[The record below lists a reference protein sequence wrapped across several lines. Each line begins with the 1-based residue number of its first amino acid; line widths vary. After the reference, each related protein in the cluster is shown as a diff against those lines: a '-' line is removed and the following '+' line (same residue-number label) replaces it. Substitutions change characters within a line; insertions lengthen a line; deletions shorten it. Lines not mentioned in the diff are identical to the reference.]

1 MDKDMA
7 LGMIGHLMEDAG
19 LNLEEVASHQSS
31 PGTSNN
37 MTLGEYIPKVLSG
50 LTETTAGSYKTHF
63 DHLLNGIARQCTCI
77 CAECVAEFATT
88 KSCRCECTK
97 CAKAKDFPAL
107 AECVISKR
115 AIADID
121 LDRLVLRVQ
130 GMATKRAMHAN
141 FIRAR
146 KGLAPKPIHGQGARQ
161 MCVSAL
167 RALFER
173 MVSEGLIDIN
183 PAKRISKGRPSETKR
198 RALTDDELTQLLAVV
213 ATGGDDPEL
222 DLALTWAEL
231 ELGARRAG
239 IVGLT
244 VGQVDPVTQL
254 IDLWEK
260 GNKIGSQPC
269 SLELISY
276 LLAFAQSRG
285 GNRCLPGHVEFDPN
299 APAFYFKDS
308 KPGSL
313 HRISTRR
320 FDTLHKRIQLTL
332 PWANSARYSGHFLRH
347 TMSTLVERQAGHQ
360 TARKFLRHAGSGPT
374 DTYVKAG
381 TTEVAQA
388 VSAITGFSH
397 PLAREKE

>member
-1 MDKDMA
+1 MDKDMR
-7 LGMIGHLMEDAG
+7 LGMIGQLMEGSSLTIEDVAAHLAG
-19 LNLEEVASHQSS
+19 TDTSH
-31 PGTSNN
+31 NK
-37 MTLGEYIPKVLSG
+37 TLGEYVAKVLSG

-63 DHLLNGIARQCTCI
+63 NHLLNGISRQCTCI
-77 CAECVAEFATT
+77 CAECIAEFATK

-97 CAKAKDFPAL
+97 CAKAKDFPAQ

-121 LDRLVLRVQ
+121 FDRLVLLVQ

-141 FIRAR
+141 LIRAG
-146 KGLAPKPIHGQGARQ
+146 KGLAPKPIHGQGARE

-173 MVSEGLIDIN
+173 MVRERLIDIN
-183 PAKRISKGRPSETKR
+183 PAERISKGRRSESKR
-198 RALTDDELTQLLAVV
+198 RALTDNELSQLLEVV

-244 VGQVDPVTQL
+244 VGQLDPVAQMV
-254 IDLWEK
+254 DLWEK
-260 GNKIGSQPC
+260 GNKVGAQPC

-276 LLAFAQSRG
+276 LLAFAQGRG
-285 GNRCLPGHVEFDPN
+285 GNRCVPGHGEFDPN
-299 APAFYFKDS
+299 AAVFYFKDS
-308 KPGSL
+308 TAESP

-320 FDTLHKRIQLTL
+320 FDTLHMRIQLTL

-347 TMSTLVERQAGHQ
+347 TMSTMVERLAGHQ
-360 TARKFLRHAGSGPT
+360 TARQFLRHAGSGPT
-374 DTYVKAG
+374 DTYIKAG

-388 VSAITGFSH
+388 ISAITGFSH

>member
-1 MDKDMA
+1 MDKDQA
-7 LGMIGHLMEDAG
+7 LGIIGQLMEDSG
-19 LNLEEVASHQSS
+19 LNVEDLLSHQVSPDASHQR
-31 PGTSNN
+31 
-37 MTLGEYIPKVLSG
+37 TLGHYIPKVLAG

-63 DHLLNGIARQCTCI
+63 DHLLNGVERQCTCI
-77 CAECVAEFATT
+77 CAECIAEFHAL

-97 CAKAKDFPAL
+97 CAKATNFPARRQL
-107 AECVISKR
+107 VISKR
-115 AIADID
+115 SISEIEFDH
-121 LDRLVLRVQ
+121 LVLLVQ

-141 FIRAR
+141 LIRAG
-146 KGLAPKPIHGQGARQ
+146 KGLAPKPIHGQGARE

-167 RALFER
+167 RALLER
-173 MVSEGLIDIN
+173 MLREGLIDIN
-183 PAKRISKGRPSETKR
+183 PAERISKGRRSETKR
-198 RALTDDELTQLLAVV
+198 RALTDDELPQLLEVV

-231 ELGARRAG
+231 ELGARRGG

-244 VGQVDPVTQL
+244 VGQLDPVAQM

-276 LLAFAQSRG
+276 LFALARGRG
-285 GNRCLPGHVEFDPN
+285 GNRCVLGHGEFDPN
-299 APAFYFKDS
+299 AAVFYFKDS
-308 KPGSL
+308 TPARP
-313 HRISTRR
+313 HRITARR

-347 TMSTLVERQAGHQ
+347 TMSTIIERQAGHQ
-360 TARKFLRHAGSGPT
+360 TARQFLRHTGSGPT

-381 TTEVAQA
+381 TSEVAQA
-388 VSAITGFSH
+388 ISTITGFSH
-397 PLAREKE
+397 PLARATE